1 LTKKYAP
8 YYTDK
13 GALNIVKVDKVGK
26 DGRSPRSRRQ
36 SLKEHHRLVAGKDG
50 PVDVS
55 TLHLN

>member
-26 DGRSPRSRRQ
+26 DGKVTRSRKRQ
-36 SLKEHHRLVAGKDG
+36 SLERTHRLGAGKDG
-50 PVDVS
+50 PG
-55 TLHLN
+55 TLSRSI